1 MNIIQR
7 QQAAKQTSFFV
18 GAKLGENAPSLG
30 ELKERIANN
39 DHSILR
45 SCIAYAGN
53 VSGTDPCWYLRNKDL
68 QALVIFKAWEKDGLQ
83 TFFLTGTCAEFHW
96 TP

>member
-53 VSGTDPCWYLRNKDL
+53 VSGTDPCWYLRKKEL
-68 QALVIFKAWEKDGLQ
+68 EALVKFKAGKRMDCL
-83 TFFLTGTCAEFHW
+83 LLPTGSYVEFQW